1 MFEVVRELLHT
12 SESTPLSSF
21 TVKRRLV
28 DKRGTRIEVAEN
40 GNKSISECTCQEYT
54 PSIIIVV
61 WPDQRVCDRVITVGW
76 AGGWDEMAMSEPT

>member
-1 MFEVVRELLHT
+1 MFEAVRELLHT

-54 PSIIIVV
+54 PCYYNRGLAASAGMRQS
-61 WPDQRVCDRVITVGW
+61 DYCRVGGCVG
-76 AGGWDEMAMSEPT
+76 